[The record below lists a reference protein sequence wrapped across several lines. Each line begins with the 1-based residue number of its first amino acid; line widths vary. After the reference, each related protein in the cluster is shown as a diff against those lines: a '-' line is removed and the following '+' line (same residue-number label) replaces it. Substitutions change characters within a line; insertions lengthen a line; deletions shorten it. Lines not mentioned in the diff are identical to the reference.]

1 MDIVSNMLIQIKNAG
16 YASHDVVAI
25 PYSKFKHAIA
35 NCLVEGGY
43 IKKAQKVT
51 GKGDREILEVEL
63 IKKEDG
69 SPRIENIVRVS
80 KSSGRVY
87 MSLHDLR
94 PIRNGYG
101 SRILSTPKGILID
114 KVAKKELVGGEV
126 LFEIW

>member
-1 MDIVSNMLIQIKNAG
+1 MDILSNMLIQIKNAG

-25 PYSKFKHAIA
+25 PYSKFKHSIA
-35 NCLVEGGY
+35 DCLVKGGY
-43 IKKAQKVT
+43 IKSASKNT
-51 GKGDREILEVEL
+51 GKGNKEILQVEL

-69 SPRIENIVRVS
+69 TPRIIDIKRVS

-87 MSLHDLR
+87 TSLHSLR
-94 PIRNGYG
+94 PIRNGFG

-114 KVAKKELVGGEV
+114 KEAKKELVGGEV